1 MTILEELA
9 AYAEVRVAEAKKRI
23 PTEEMKRR
31 AEALPKGDFPFEK
44 ALRKPGISFICE
56 YKKASPSK
64 GLIAPDFPY
73 LDIAKQYE
81 AAGADCISVLT
92 EPKWFLGSDAYLKEI
107 TEAVSV
113 PCIRKDFTVDEYMI
127 YEAKVLGA
135 SAVLLICSILSEERI
150 REYIGICERLGL
162 SALVEA
168 HDADEIRMAVRAGA
182 RIIGVNNRNLKDFSV
197 DTGNSARLR
206 ELVPA
211 GVTFVSESGVSGPE
225 DIAKLREAG
234 VDAVLVGEA
243 LMRADDKKAM
253 LRSMREA
260 GATQSTACAAD
271 APKRAACGIATAAST
286 ATVAS
291 TLIKLCGLSRP
302 EDIETANALLPD
314 YVGFVFYPKS
324 KRNVSYRKAA
334 ELKKLLDPRIKAVG
348 VFVDECPE
356 VIATLINKGTIDVA
370 QLHGS
375 EDNAYIEKLRKLTDL
390 TVFQAFRVKSP
401 EDIQK
406 AEQSTADMI
415 LLDAGMGTGT
425 AFDWSLIGSIRRPY
439 LLAGGLDAG
448 NVTQAIKTLRPCGV
462 DVSSGIETGGVK
474 DREKAVAFVAAVRE
488 VTL

>member
-9 AYAEVRVAEAKKRI
+9 AYAEVRVAEAEKRI
-23 PTEEMKRR
+23 PKNEMKRL
-31 AEALPKGDFPFEK
+31 AETLAKGDFPFEK

-56 YKKASPSK
+56 CKKASPSK

-107 TEAVSV
+107 TETVSV
-113 PCIRKDFTVDEYMI
+113 PCIRKDFTVDDYMI

-135 SAVLLICSILSEERI
+135 SAVLLICSILPEERI
-150 REYIGICERLGL
+150 REYIDICDGLGL

-168 HDADEIRMAVRAGA
+168 HDAEEIRMAVRAGA

-206 ELVPA
+206 ELVPEN
-211 GVTFVSESGVSGPE
+211 VIFVSESGVTGPE

-243 LMRADDKKAM
+243 LMRTDDKAMM

-260 GATQSTACAAD
+260 GTACSSAA
-271 APKRAACGIATAAST
+271 PGTT
-286 ATVAS
+286 ATR
-291 TLIKLCGLSRP
+291 IKLCGLSRP

-324 KRNVSYRKAA
+324 KRNVTYEQAA
-334 ELKKLLDPRIKAVG
+334 ALRKLLNSKIKAVG

-356 VIATLINKGTIDVA
+356 VIATLIHKGIIDVA
-370 QLHGS
+370 QLHGN
-375 EDNAYIEKLRKLTDL
+375 EDNTCIEALRKRTDAKI
-390 TVFQAFRVKSP
+390 FQAFRVKGP
-401 EDIQK
+401 EDILR

-415 LLDAGMGTGT
+415 LLDAGMGAGT
-425 AFDWSLIGSIRRPY
+425 VFDWNLIGSIRRPY
-439 LLAGGLDAG
+439 ILAGGLSPD
-448 NVTQAIKTLRPCGV
+448 NVTQAITALRPYGV
-462 DVSSGIETGGVK
+462 DVSSGIETDGVK
-474 DREKAVAFVAAVRE
+474 DEKKAVAFVAAVRE